1 VSGRLFAVSTAG
13 SLLAAV
19 GTGFVLLPNL
29 GVKVILGATGLVLVA
44 LALAGLARAR
54 SRRVIPA
61 AAMLLIGG
69 ILTPWLEAQR
79 HPTALRVLARTP
91 SFYGLIRVVE
101 KDGMRV
107 LTVDGVGQN
116 YVVLEHRERLSPYQA
131 FFAAMPRMHRRAA
144 GPPRRALVVGLGAG
158 QLVNALESAGIETNV
173 VEIDPKIA
181 ETARRWFDFAL
192 PPERVHIVDGRVFL
206 DGDRSPPYDYL
217 ILDAFIGD
225 EAPWHL
231 FTVEALQQARTR
243 LAPGGVLLV
252 NYTSVSGGAELRA
265 VGATLRRVFPHV
277 RGFTEGPAGE
287 LSGNVYLASDSPI
300 EVDAAAASGA
310 VGAEMIAG
318 MLQQEL
324 PPSPGTVL
332 TDDYNPIS
340 VYRLASSQQWRA
352 GMLAFLGGDWE
363 FMADF

>member
-1 VSGRLFAVSTAG
+1 GAFVFVLPWLGGAIIRSTADLGVRTGVLTAGLLIFFPPLALLGAATPFAIRLSRPAEGVLGSVSGRLFAVSTAG

-29 GVKVILGATGLVLVA
+29 GVKMILGVTGLVLVA
-44 LALAGLARAR
+44 LSLVGLARAR
-54 SRRVIPA
+54 SRRVIA
-61 AAMLLIGG
+61 AAVVLLVGA

-79 HPTALRVLARTP
+79 QPKTLRVLARTP

-116 YVVLEHRERLSPYQA
+116 YVVLDQPERLSPYQA
-131 FFAAMPRMHRRAA
+131 FFAAMPRMHRRAE

-158 QLVNALESAGIETNV
+158 QLVNALGSAGIETHV

-181 ETARRWFDFAL
+181 ESARRWFGFDL
-192 PPERVHIVDGRVFL
+192 PAERVHLMDGRVFL
-206 DGDRSPPYDYL
+206 DGDRSTPYDYL
-217 ILDAFIGD
+217 VLDAFLGD

-231 FTVEALQQARTR
+231 FTVEALQRARTR

-252 NYTSVSGGAELRA
+252 NYTSLSGGEELRA

-277 RGFTEGPAGE
+277 RGFTEGPAG
-287 LSGNVYLASDSPI
+287 
-300 EVDAAAASGA
+300 
-310 VGAEMIAG
+310 
-318 MLQQEL
+318 
-324 PPSPGTVL
+324 
-332 TDDYNPIS
+332 
-340 VYRLASSQQWRA
+340 
-352 GMLAFLGGDWE
+352 
-363 FMADF
+363 